1 MSSAPRA
8 VLITTFI
15 WIIAWTAALLIVLAL
30 PRLARRDIHFV
41 KILKNQ
47 WKPSLSI
54 TVLYLAS
61 MLLGGRSIFN
71 PYALAVFSQAM
82 FGLAIAGGIPNFK
95 ALRIS
100 QALVERQHI
109 ARDVFASL
117 LVTLGMVVPAVLV
130 GTIGLSIGRSIF
142 GEIAQ
147 TNQAQA
153 SFTGNLASAFFLF
166 LAGSG
171 IAEETPYRLFLVSA
185 LWRWTR
191 RPGLAI
197 LISALVFGLYHLTP
211 LDGLYQ
217 TFWLFPISQVLASTL
232 IGIIWGYLYRW
243 RGYESAVLAHTLS
256 NWLPI
261 LIFAR

>member
-1 MSSAPRA
+1 MSSTPRA

-15 WIIAWTAALLIVLAL
+15 WIIAWVAALLIVLAL
-30 PRLARRDIHFV
+30 PRLARRDIRFV
-41 KILKNQ
+41 AILKSQ
-47 WKPSLSI
+47 WKPALSI

-71 PYALAVFSQAM
+71 PYALAVFSQSM
-82 FGLAIAGGIPNFK
+82 FGLAIADGITDFK

-100 QALVERQHI
+100 QALAQNQRI
-109 ARDVFASL
+109 ASDVFTSL
-117 LVTLGMVVPAVLV
+117 LVTLGMVVPAILA
-130 GTIGLSIGRSIF
+130 GTIGLSIGKSIF

-147 TNQAQA
+147 TSQAQA
-153 SFTGNLASAFFLF
+153 SFTGNLGSAFFLF

-197 LISALVFGLYHLTP
+197 LVSALVFGLYHLTP